1 MSAQCP
7 AYHPFNL
14 RVRFKNLPK
23 AFLTMYL
30 VSQVLQSSQN
40 VVSSPANFIPNLDM
54 NFAVNASSDCANFT
68 SYNCIQDSYE
78 SHVSTKNPSA
88 TELQPTSLL
97 MRLTEDVILDGNAKD
112 NYEVVFTVS

>member
-1 MSAQCP
+1 
-7 AYHPFNL
+7 
-14 RVRFKNLPK
+14 
-23 AFLTMYL
+23 MYL

-40 VVSSPANFIPNLDM
+40 VVSSPANLIPNLDM

-68 SYNCIQDSYE
+68 SYNCIQDLYE